1 MLKCL
6 LAPAALLYK
15 AGVTFRHRLFDWGIL
30 KSEKFDI
37 PVICIGNITVGGTG
51 KTPMAEMV
59 IAYMSQMH
67 RVALLSRG
75 YGRRTKGY
83 LEVKADSHYRDVGD
97 EPLQIKLKFP
107 DTVVAVCE
115 KRAEGIR
122 RIRAEHPDVDLVI
135 MDDGFQHRYVE
146 PKVNIVMID
155 ATRPVQHDRMLPLG
169 TLRDLPEELH
179 RAHYFVVTK
188 CPEKMAPIDRR
199 ILRKV
204 LIQVAYQ
211 RVYFTRF
218 ESFMPQP
225 LFPDAA
231 PGEPLLQGQQV
242 IALSGIG
249 SPKPFLAALRGSYG
263 VVAEMTLDDH
273 HVYKVRDLNRLRELL
288 DKFPGAVIVTTEK
301 DAVKLTN
308 RAKIPEEIQRR
319 IYYLPINISFIEDSA
334 TDFLQKLEQQGYE
347 VKRGK
352 YTSVKGARQ
361 KRFIRFRTLGAGYS
375 EEELKAVIS
384 GEAEHHSRQKQ
395 KRIVPEQK
403 FQMLVDIQA
412 KLAEGKSMGYA
423 RWAKRYN
430 LKEMSKTLIF
440 LQENKIG
447 SIEEMQER
455 IDAATARYHELGDS
469 IKATETRMAEIAVL
483 RTHIVNYARTR
494 PVYDAYRKAGY
505 SKRFLDTH
513 REEITLHKAAKT
525 AFDEAGLKKLPKA
538 KDLSIEYAELLK
550 KKKEA
555 YPDYRKARDE
565 MQELMKAQKNVE
577 MFFAEEKSTTEKG
590 QAR

>member
-6 LAPAALLYK
+6 LAPAAVLYR

-59 IAYMSQMH
+59 IDYMSQIH
-67 RVALLSRG
+67 KVALLSRG

-83 LEVKADSHYRDVGD
+83 LEVTPGSHYRDVGD

-115 KRAEGIR
+115 KRADGIR
-122 RIRAEHPDVDLVI
+122 RIRAEHPEVDLIV

-146 PKVNIVMID
+146 PKINIVMID

-179 RAHYFVVTK
+179 RAHYFIVTK

-211 RVYFTRF
+211 QVYFTRF
-218 ESFMPQP
+218 ESFIPQP
-225 LFPDAA
+225 LFPDIVSD
-231 PGEPLLQGQQV
+231 EQLVQGGRV

-249 SPKPFLAALRGSYG
+249 NPKPFLATLHDRYE

-273 HVYKVRDLNRLRELL
+273 HVYKVRDLNRLRDLL
-288 DKFPGAVIVTTEK
+288 AKNPGAVIVTTEK

-308 RAKIPEEIQRR
+308 RAKIPEEVQRS

-334 TDFLQKLEQQGYE
+334 TDFLQKLEE
-347 VKRGK
+347 DVRG
-352 YTSVKGARQ
+352 
-361 KRFIRFRTLGAGYS
+361 
-375 EEELKAVIS
+375 
-384 GEAEHHSRQKQ
+384 
-395 KRIVPEQK
+395 
-403 FQMLVDIQA
+403 
-412 KLAEGKSMGYA
+412 
-423 RWAKRYN
+423 N
-430 LKEMSKTLIF
+430 
-440 LQENKIG
+440 
-447 SIEEMQER
+447 
-455 IDAATARYHELGDS
+455 
-469 IKATETRMAEIAVL
+469 
-483 RTHIVNYARTR
+483 
-494 PVYDAYRKAGY
+494 
-505 SKRFLDTH
+505 
-513 REEITLHKAAKT
+513 
-525 AFDEAGLKKLPKA
+525 
-538 KDLSIEYAELLK
+538 
-550 KKKEA
+550 
-555 YPDYRKARDE
+555 
-565 MQELMKAQKNVE
+565 
-577 MFFAEEKSTTEKG
+577 
-590 QAR
+590 